1 MRTPFFPLANLLPLT
16 VLTAIGVATV
26 LLFLFCPEVS
36 DLSVYWSAL
45 GFAPLIVYLGDCYRR
60 AKRRT
65 AVEHAVEREIIIADL
80 RLLAAERCARFW
92 AACFAIAAGAGF
104 LAALLVWAYQIAIW
118 YRAEVWAAL
127 TWNSAVGIAPTVGN
141 AVLQRAIHWLGDTNL
156 GVVAIVISLLIAA
169 PLATFNHRANLTV
182 RRRKKELGNLK
193 KTPISSY
200 EL

>member
-1 MRTPFFPLANLLPLT
+1 MSIFRFR
-16 VLTAIGVATV
+16 
-26 LLFLFCPEVS
+26 PEVAE
-36 DLSVYWSAL
+36 LSIYWSTL
-45 GFAPLIVYLGDCYRR
+45 GFVPLVIYLGDCYRR
-60 AKRRT
+60 ASRLT

-80 RLLAAERCARFW
+80 RVIAAERCARFW
-92 AACFAIAAGAGF
+92 AACFAIAAGSGF

-118 YRAEVWAAL
+118 YRADVWTAL
-127 TWNSAVGIAPTVGN
+127 TWNSAIGMAPTTDN
-141 AVLQRAIHWLGDTNL
+141 AVLQRAIYWLGDTNL

-200 EL
+200 EQ